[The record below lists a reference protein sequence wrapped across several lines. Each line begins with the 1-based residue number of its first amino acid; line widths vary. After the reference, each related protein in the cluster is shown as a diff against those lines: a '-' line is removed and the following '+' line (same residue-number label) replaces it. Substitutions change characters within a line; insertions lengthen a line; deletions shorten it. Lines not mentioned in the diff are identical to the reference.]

1 MSSIKEKF
9 NQISP
14 SEFFYSNRD
23 LAGFSN
29 PTRSLYTAVREFVE
43 NALDACD
50 QKGILP
56 DVHLTIKAVDPA
68 KSDPKPYIL
77 TVKDNGPG
85 IDAEHIPLAFGTVL
99 YGSKFGLKQARGMFG
114 LGATMAIL
122 YGQITTNKPVIVKS
136 SVDGTTQDTFE
147 LLLDIQ
153 KNKPVIVKHTTK
165 NVARKGLSISIC
177 LEGDYSKAGNKIRD
191 YVYETSLIT
200 PYASI
205 TFDDPKEQKFVHARF
220 VKEIP
225 PPPTIIRPHP
235 HGIDVERIRRMIV
248 ESQFEIPTIDDAMIK
263 KVRKDL
269 GLSAKNPN
277 FTAIMDKA
285 KKKWKTLPRQV
296 KVVIALMSFL
306 KMDYEKLIKIK
317 IEDIDMP
324 NNKLFYWDFG
334 DSQTKSVDMDP
345 ESVYY
350 KQLTNTV
357 QGEPL
362 TTFLTKRFQRI
373 GPTTAVK
380 FAEFAGFKPEKR
392 MGTLSNQ
399 ELVNLSDALQKFEDF
414 MAPDSSCLAPL
425 GETPLEKGIKKFF
438 NPDFTAVVQR
448 PASAYSGFP
457 FIIEMGIAYGG
468 DIKSGGPHVY
478 RYANRIPLLYD
489 EGSDVVLKVVNDT
502 DWGRYKVKGE
512 PPFIIVSH
520 ICSTRIPYK
529 TAGKE
534 NVADRPEIERELRLG
549 LQFLSRKLSAYMS
562 KRGQADM
569 AKKRAN
575 LYAKYIPLIAEFCTE
590 LAGKKKEPN
599 YKKILIDNATPV
611 ESKESVKEEN
621 EIGNN

>member
-29 PTRSLYTAVREFVE
+29 PTRSLYTAVRELVE

-56 DVHLTIKAVDPA
+56 DVHLIIKAVDPE
-68 KSDPKPYIL
+68 KPDPKPYIL

-85 IDAEHIPLAFGTVL
+85 IDSKYVPLAFGTIL

-136 SVDGTTQDTFE
+136 STDGKIQDEFE
-147 LLLDIQ
+147 ILLDIQ
-153 KNKPVIVKHTTK
+153 KNKPIIVKHKTK
-165 NVARKGLSISIC
+165 EISKQGLSVSIC
-177 LEGDYSKAGNKIRD
+177 LEGDYSKAGTKIRD

-200 PYASI
+200 PYATI
-205 TFDDPKEQKFVHARF
+205 TFDDPKGEKFHHPRF
-220 VKEIP
+220 VKDIP

-248 ESQFEIPTIDDAMIK
+248 ESQFEIPNIDDAMIE

-269 GLSAKNPN
+269 GLSKKNLS
-277 FTAIMDKA
+277 FTGIMEKVR
-285 KKKWKTLPRQV
+285 KKGKSLPRQTR
-296 KVVIALMSFL
+296 VVISLMSFL
-306 KMDYEKLIKIK
+306 KMDFEKLNKIR
-317 IEDIDMP
+317 IEEIDVP
-324 NNKLFYWDFG
+324 NKKLFYWDFG
-334 DSQTKSVDMDP
+334 DSQSKSVDMDP
-345 ESVYY
+345 ESQYY
-350 KQLTNTV
+350 NQLTHTV

-373 GPTTAVK
+373 GPTTAIK
-380 FAEFAGFKPEKR
+380 FAEFAKFKPEKR
-392 MGTLSNQ
+392 VGTMTNQ
-399 ELVNLSDALQKFEDF
+399 ELVHLSNSLQKFEDF

-425 GETPLEKGIKKFF
+425 GAEPLEKGIKKFF

-457 FIIEMGIAYGG
+457 FVIEMGIAYGG
-468 DIKSGGPHVY
+468 EIKSGGPHVY
-478 RYANRIPLLYD
+478 RFANRIPLLYD
-489 EGSDVVLKVVNDT
+489 EGSDVVLKVVNDA
-502 DWGRYKVKGE
+502 DWGRYKVKGD
-512 PPFIIVSH
+512 PPFVIVSH

-534 NVADRPEIERELRLG
+534 NVADRPEIERELRLA
-549 LQFLSRKLSAYMS
+549 LQLLSRKLAAYMS
-562 KRGQADM
+562 KRGQAEM
-569 AKKRAN
+569 AKKRSN
-575 LYAKYIPLIAEFCTE
+575 LYAKYIPMIAEFCTE

-599 YKKILIDNATPV
+599 YKKILEEVNPI
-611 ESKESVKEEN
+611 ESKKIVEEEKPIEN
-621 EIGNN
+621 K

>member
-56 DVHLTIKAVDPA
+56 DVHLIIKAVDPD
-68 KSDPKPYIL
+68 KPDPKPYIL

-122 YGQITTNKPVIVKS
+122 YGQITTNKPVTVKS
-136 SVDGTTQDTFE
+136 CADGQTQNQFE
-147 LLLDIQ
+147 ILLDIQ
-153 KNKPVIVKHTTK
+153 KNKPVIVKHITK
-165 NVARKGLSISIC
+165 DAAKKGLSVSIC

-205 TFDDPKEQKFVHARF
+205 TFDDPKGQKFSHPRF

-248 ESQFEIPTIDDAMIK
+248 ESQFEIPTIDDAMIE

-269 GLSAKNPN
+269 GLSKKTLS
-277 FTAIMDKA
+277 FTSIMDKA
-285 KKKWKTLPRQV
+285 KKKWKNLSRQV
-296 KVVIALMSFL
+296 RVVIALMSFL
-306 KMDYEKLIKIK
+306 KMDFEKLNKIR
-317 IEDIDMP
+317 IEDLDIP
-324 NNKLFYWDFG
+324 NKKLFYWDFG
-334 DSQTKSVDMDP
+334 DSQSKSVDMDP
-345 ESVYY
+345 DSQYY

-380 FAEFAGFKPEKR
+380 FAEFAKFKPEKR
-392 MGTLSNQ
+392 MGTLTNQ

-425 GETPLEKGIKKFF
+425 GAEPLEKGIKKFF

-489 EGSDVVLKVVNDT
+489 EGSDVVLKVVHDT
-502 DWGRYKVKGE
+502 DWGRYKIKGE

-534 NVADRPEIERELRLG
+534 NVADRQEIERELRLA
-549 LQFLSRKLSAYMS
+549 LQFLSRKLASFMS
-562 KRGQADM
+562 KRGQAEM

-575 LYAKYIPLIAEFCTE
+575 LYAKYIPMIAEFCTE
-590 LAGKKKEPN
+590 LSGKKKEPN
-599 YKKILIDNATPV
+599 FQKILDAEKAAQPKLIP
-611 ESKESVKEEN
+611 EEN
-621 EIGNN
+621 EIENK

>member
-56 DVHLTIKAVDPA
+56 DVHLTIKAVDPE

-136 SVDGTTQDTFE
+136 SADGKIQNQFE
-147 LLLDIQ
+147 ILLDIQ

-165 NVARKGLSISIC
+165 EISKKGLSVSIC

-205 TFDDPKEQKFVHARF
+205 TFDDPKGQKFSNPRF
-220 VKEIP
+220 VKDIP
-225 PPPTIIRPHP
+225 APPTIIKPHP

-248 ESQFEIPTIDDAMIK
+248 ESQFEIPTIDDTMIEK
-263 KVRKDL
+263 LRKDL
-269 GLSAKNPN
+269 VLSKKNLS
-277 FTAIMDKA
+277 FTSIMDKS
-285 KKKWKTLPRQV
+285 KKKWKNLPRQV
-296 KVVIALMSFL
+296 RVVIALISFL
-306 KMDYEKLIKIK
+306 KMDFEKLRKIR

-324 NNKLFYWDFG
+324 NKKLFYWDFG
-334 DSQTKSVDMDP
+334 DSQSKSVDMDS
-345 ESVYY
+345 ESQYY
-350 KQLTNTV
+350 KQLTNTI

-380 FAEFAGFKPEKR
+380 FAKFAKFKPEKR
-392 MGTLSNQ
+392 MGTLTNQ

-425 GETPLEKGIKKFF
+425 GAEPLEKGIKKFF

-457 FIIEMGIAYGG
+457 FIIEMGIAFGG

-534 NVADRPEIERELRLG
+534 NVADRQEIERELRLA
-549 LQFLSRKLSAYMS
+549 LQFLSRKLASFMS
-562 KRGQADM
+562 KRGQAEM

-590 LAGKKKEPN
+590 LAGKKKAPN
-599 YKKILIDNATPV
+599 FQKILDV
-611 ESKESVKEEN
+611 EKASQPKLVSEEN
-621 EIGNN
+621 KIENK

>member
-56 DVHLTIKAVDPA
+56 DVHLTIKAVDPD
-68 KSDPKPYIL
+68 KPDPKPYIL

-122 YGQITTNKPVIVKS
+122 YGQITTNKPVTVKS
-136 SVDGTTQDTFE
+136 SSDAKIQNQFE
-147 LLLDIQ
+147 ILLDIQ

-165 NVARKGLSISIC
+165 EVAKKGLSVSIC

-205 TFDDPKEQKFVHARF
+205 TFDDPKGQKFSHPRF
-220 VKEIP
+220 VKDIP

-248 ESQFEIPTIDDAMIK
+248 ESQFEIPTIDDAMIE

-269 GLSAKNPN
+269 GLSKKNLS
-277 FTAIMDKA
+277 FSSIMDKA
-285 KKKWKTLPRQV
+285 KKKWKNLPRQV
-296 KVVIALMSFL
+296 RVVIALMSFL
-306 KMDYEKLIKIK
+306 KMDFEKLNKIR

-324 NNKLFYWDFG
+324 NKKLFYWDFG
-334 DSQTKSVDMDP
+334 DSQSKSVDMDP
-345 ESVYY
+345 ESQYY

-362 TTFLTKRFQRI
+362 TTFLTKRFQRV

-380 FAEFAGFKPEKR
+380 FAEFAKIKPEKR
-392 MGTLSNQ
+392 MGTLTNQ
-399 ELVNLSDALQKFEDF
+399 ELVNLSDSLQKFDDF

-425 GETPLEKGIKKFF
+425 GAEPLEKGIKKFF
-438 NPDFTAVVQR
+438 NPDFVAVVQR

-489 EGSDVVLKVVNDT
+489 EGSDVVIKVVNDT

-534 NVADRPEIERELRLG
+534 NVADRQEIERELRLA
-549 LQFLSRKLSAYMS
+549 LQFLSRKLSSFMS
-562 KRGQADM
+562 KRGQAEA

-575 LYAKYIPLIAEFCTE
+575 LYAKYIPMIAEFCTE

-599 YKKILIDNATPV
+599 YKKMLETEIETENKKA
-611 ESKESVKEEN
+611 VKEEK
-621 EIGNN
+621 EIGNK

>member
-56 DVHLTIKAVDPA
+56 DVHLTIKAVDPE

-136 SVDGTTQDTFE
+136 SADGKIQNQFE
-147 LLLDIQ
+147 ILLDIQ

-165 NVARKGLSISIC
+165 EISKKGLSVSIC

-205 TFDDPKEQKFVHARF
+205 TFDDPKGQKFSNPRF
-220 VKEIP
+220 VKDIP
-225 PPPTIIRPHP
+225 APPTIIKPHP

-248 ESQFEIPTIDDAMIK
+248 ESQFEIPIIDDAMIEK
-263 KVRKDL
+263 LRKDL
-269 GLSAKNPN
+269 VLSKKNLS
-277 FTAIMDKA
+277 FTSIMDKS
-285 KKKWKTLPRQV
+285 KKKWKNLPRQV
-296 KVVIALMSFL
+296 RVVIALISFL
-306 KMDYEKLIKIK
+306 KMDFEKLRKIR

-324 NNKLFYWDFG
+324 NKKLFYWDFG
-334 DSQTKSVDMDP
+334 DSQSKSVDMDS
-345 ESVYY
+345 ESQYY
-350 KQLTNTV
+350 KQLTNTI

-380 FAEFAGFKPEKR
+380 FAKFAKFKPEKR
-392 MGTLSNQ
+392 MGTLTNQ

-425 GETPLEKGIKKFF
+425 GAEPLEKGIKKFF

-457 FIIEMGIAYGG
+457 FIIEMGIAFGG

-534 NVADRPEIERELRLG
+534 NVADRQEIERELRLA
-549 LQFLSRKLSAYMS
+549 LQFLSRKLASFMS
-562 KRGQADM
+562 KRGQAEM

-590 LAGKKKEPN
+590 LAGKKKAPN
-599 YKKILIDNATPV
+599 FQKILDV
-611 ESKESVKEEN
+611 EKASQPKLVSEEN
-621 EIGNN
+621 EIENK

>member
-56 DVHLTIKAVDPA
+56 DVHLTIKAVDPD
-68 KSDPKPYIL
+68 KPDPKPYIL

-136 SVDGTTQDTFE
+136 SSDAKIQNQFE
-147 LLLDIQ
+147 ILLDIQ
-153 KNKPVIVKHTTK
+153 KNKPVILKHTTK
-165 NVARKGLSISIC
+165 DISKKGLSVSIC

-205 TFDDPKEQKFVHARF
+205 TFDDPKGNKFSHPRF
-220 VKEIP
+220 VKDIP

-248 ESQFEIPTIDDAMIK
+248 ESQFEIPTIDDAMIE

-269 GLSAKNPN
+269 GLSKKNLS
-277 FTAIMDKA
+277 FTSIMDKA
-285 KKKWKTLPRQV
+285 KKKWKNLPRQV
-296 KVVIALMSFL
+296 RVVIALMSFL
-306 KMDYEKLIKIK
+306 KMDFEKLNKIR

-324 NNKLFYWDFG
+324 NKKLFYWDFG
-334 DSQTKSVDMDP
+334 DSQSKSVDMDP
-345 ESVYY
+345 ESQYY

-362 TTFLTKRFQRI
+362 TTFLTKRFQRV

-380 FAEFAGFKPEKR
+380 FAEFAKLKPEKR
-392 MGTLSNQ
+392 MGTLTNQ
-399 ELVNLSDALQKFEDF
+399 ELVNLSDSLQKFDDF

-425 GETPLEKGIKKFF
+425 GAEPLEKGIKKFF
-438 NPDFTAVVQR
+438 NPDFVAVVQR

-468 DIKSGGPHVY
+468 DIKTGGPHVY

-489 EGSDVVLKVVNDT
+489 EGSDVVIKVVNDT

-534 NVADRPEIERELRLG
+534 NVADRQEIERELRLA
-549 LQFLSRKLSAYMS
+549 LQFLSRKLSSFMS
-562 KRGQADM
+562 KRGQAEA

-575 LYAKYIPLIAEFCTE
+575 LYAKYIPMIAEFCTE

-599 YKKILIDNATPV
+599 YKKML
-611 ESKESVKEEN
+611 ESEIETETKKAVKEEK
-621 EIGNN
+621 EIGNK

>member
-56 DVHLTIKAVDPA
+56 DVHLTIKAVEPDKP
-68 KSDPKPYIL
+68 DPKPYIL

-122 YGQITTNKPVIVKS
+122 YGQITTNKPVTVKS
-136 SVDGTTQDTFE
+136 SSDAKIQNQFE
-147 LLLDIQ
+147 ILLDIQ

-165 NVARKGLSISIC
+165 EVAKKGLSVSIC

-205 TFDDPKEQKFVHARF
+205 TFDDPKGNKFSHPRF
-220 VKEIP
+220 VKDIP

-248 ESQFEIPTIDDAMIK
+248 ESQFEIPTIDDAMIE

-269 GLSAKNPN
+269 GLSVKKLS
-277 FTAIMDKA
+277 FTSIMEKA

-296 KVVIALMSFL
+296 RVVIALMSFL
-306 KMDYEKLIKIK
+306 KMDFEKLNKIR

-324 NNKLFYWDFG
+324 NKKLFYWDFG
-334 DSQTKSVDMDP
+334 DSQSKSDDMDP
-345 ESVYY
+345 ESQYY

-362 TTFLTKRFQRI
+362 TTFLTKRFQRV
-373 GPTTAVK
+373 GPTTALK
-380 FAEFAGFKPEKR
+380 FASFAKLKPEKR
-392 MGTLSNQ
+392 MGTLTNQ
-399 ELVNLSDALQKFEDF
+399 ELVNLSDALQKFDDF

-425 GETPLEKGIKKFF
+425 GAEPLEKGIKKFF
-438 NPDFTAVVQR
+438 NPDFVAVVQR

-489 EGSDVVLKVVNDT
+489 EGSDVVIKVVNDT

-534 NVADRPEIERELRLG
+534 NVADRQEIERELRLA
-549 LQFLSRKLSAYMS
+549 LQFLSRKLSSFMS
-562 KRGQADM
+562 KRGQAEA

-575 LYAKYIPLIAEFCTE
+575 LYAKYIPMIAEFCTE

-599 YKKILIDNATPV
+599 YKKMLETEIETENKKA
-611 ESKESVKEEN
+611 VKEEK
-621 EIGNN
+621 EIGNK

>member
-1 MSSIKEKF
+1 MSAIKEKF

-56 DVHLTIKAVDPA
+56 DVHLTIKAVDPD
-68 KSDPKPYIL
+68 KPDPKPYIL

-136 SVDGTTQDTFE
+136 SSDGKIQNQFQI
-147 LLLDIQ
+147 LLDIQ

-165 NVARKGLSISIC
+165 EVAKTGLSVSIC

-205 TFDDPKEQKFVHARF
+205 TFDDPKEQKFSHPRF

-248 ESQFEIPTIDDAMIK
+248 ESQFEIPIIDDTMIE

-269 GLSAKNPN
+269 GLSVKKLS
-277 FTAIMDKA
+277 FTSIMDKA
-285 KKKWKTLPRQV
+285 KKKWKNLPRQV
-296 KVVIALMSFL
+296 RVVIALMSFL
-306 KMDYEKLIKIK
+306 KMDFEKLNKIQ

-324 NNKLFYWDFG
+324 NKKLFYWDFG
-334 DSQTKSVDMDP
+334 DSQSKSVDMDP
-345 ESVYY
+345 ESMYY

-380 FAEFAGFKPEKR
+380 FAEFAKFKPEKR
-392 MGTLSNQ
+392 MGTLTNQ

-414 MAPDSSCLAPL
+414 MSPDSSCLAPL
-425 GETPLEKGIKKFF
+425 GAEPLEKGIKKFF
-438 NPDFTAVVQR
+438 NPDFVAVVQR

-534 NVADRPEIERELRLG
+534 NVADRQEIERELRLA
-549 LQFLSRKLSAYMS
+549 LQFLSRKLSSFMS
-562 KRGQADM
+562 KRGQAEM

-575 LYAKYIPLIAEFCTE
+575 LYAKYIPMIAEFCTE
-590 LAGKKKEPN
+590 LSGKKKEPN
-599 YKKILIDNATPV
+599 YKKMLETEIASENKKA
-611 ESKESVKEEN
+611 VKEEN
-621 EIGNN
+621 EIESN

>member
-1 MSSIKEKF
+1 MSAIKEKF

-56 DVHLTIKAVDPA
+56 DVHLTIKAVDPE
-68 KSDPKPYIL
+68 KPDPKPYIL

-136 SVDGTTQDTFE
+136 SSDGKIQNQFE
-147 LLLDIQ
+147 ILLDIQ

-165 NVARKGLSISIC
+165 EVAKTGLTVSIC

-205 TFDDPKEQKFVHARF
+205 TFDDPKEQKFSHPRF

-248 ESQFEIPTIDDAMIK
+248 ESQFEIPTIDDAMIE

-269 GLSAKNPN
+269 GLSVKKLS
-277 FTAIMDKA
+277 FTSIMDKA
-285 KKKWKTLPRQV
+285 KKKWKNLPRQV
-296 KVVIALMSFL
+296 RVVIALMSFL
-306 KMDYEKLIKIK
+306 KMDFEKLHKIQ

-324 NNKLFYWDFG
+324 NKKLFYWDFG
-334 DSQTKSVDMDP
+334 DSQSKSVDMDP
-345 ESVYY
+345 ESMYY

-380 FAEFAGFKPEKR
+380 FAAFAKFKPEKR
-392 MGTLSNQ
+392 MGTLTNQ

-425 GETPLEKGIKKFF
+425 GAEPLEKGIKKFF
-438 NPDFTAVVQR
+438 NPDFVAVVQR

-534 NVADRPEIERELRLG
+534 NVADRQEIERELRLA
-549 LQFLSRKLSAYMS
+549 LQFLSRKLSSFMS
-562 KRGQADM
+562 KRGQAEM

-575 LYAKYIPLIAEFCTE
+575 LYAKYIPMIAEFCTE
-590 LAGKKKEPN
+590 LSGKKKEPN
-599 YKKILIDNATPV
+599 YKKMLETEIASENKKAV
-611 ESKESVKEEN
+611 NQEN
-621 EIGNN
+621 EIESN

>member
-43 NALDACD
+43 NSLDACD

-56 DVHLTIKAVDPA
+56 DVHLTIKAVDPE

-85 IDAEHIPLAFGTVL
+85 VDSKHIPLAFGTIL

-122 YGQITTNKPVIVKS
+122 YGQITTNKPVTVKS
-136 SVDGTTQDTFE
+136 STDGKIQDEFE

-153 KNKPVIVKHTTK
+153 KNKPIIVKHKTK
-165 NVARKGLSISIC
+165 EISKHGLSVSIC
-177 LEGDYSKAGNKIRD
+177 LEGDYSKAGTKIRD

-200 PYASI
+200 PYATI
-205 TFDDPKEQKFVHARF
+205 TFDDPKGQKFHHPRF
-220 VKEIP
+220 VKNIP

-248 ESQFEIPTIDDAMIK
+248 ESLFEIPNIDDAMIEK
-263 KVRKDL
+263 MRKDL
-269 GLSAKNPN
+269 GLSKKNLS
-277 FTAIMDKA
+277 FATIMEKA
-285 KKKWKTLPRQV
+285 RKKGKALPRQTR
-296 KVVIALMSFL
+296 VVIALMSFL
-306 KMDYEKLIKIK
+306 KMDFEKLNKIR
-317 IEDIDMP
+317 IEDIDVP
-324 NNKLFYWDFG
+324 NKKLFYWDFG
-334 DSQTKSVDMDP
+334 DSQSKSVDMDS
-345 ESVYY
+345 ESPYY
-350 KQLTNTV
+350 NLLSHTV

-362 TTFLTKRFQRI
+362 TTFLTKRFQRV

-380 FAEFAGFKPEKR
+380 FAKFAKFKPEKR
-392 MGTLSNQ
+392 MGTMTNQ
-399 ELVNLSDALQKFEDF
+399 ELVNLSNSLQTFEDF
-414 MAPDSSCLAPL
+414 MAPDSNCLAPL
-425 GETPLEKGIKKFF
+425 GAEPLEKGIKKFF
-438 NPDFTAVVQR
+438 SPDFTAVVQR

-468 DIKSGGPHVY
+468 EIKSGGPHVY
-478 RYANRIPLLYD
+478 RFANRIPLLYD
-489 EGSDVVLKVVNDT
+489 EGSDVVLKVVNDA

-512 PPFIIVSH
+512 PPFVIVSH

-534 NVADRPEIERELRLG
+534 NVADRPEIERELRLA
-549 LQFLSRKLSAYMS
+549 LQLLSRKLAAYMS
-562 KRGQADM
+562 KRGQAEM
-569 AKKRAN
+569 AKKRSN
-575 LYAKYIPLIAEFCTE
+575 LYAKYIPMIAEFCTE

-599 YKKILIDNATPV
+599 YKKILEEANSIEPKKIV
-611 ESKESVKEEN
+611 EEEKPIEN
-621 EIGNN
+621 K

>member
-1 MSSIKEKF
+1 MSTIKEKF

-56 DVHLTIKAVDPA
+56 DVHLTIKAVDPE

-85 IDAEHIPLAFGTVL
+85 IDSKYVPLAFGTIL

-122 YGQITTNKPVIVKS
+122 YGQITTNKPVVVKS
-136 SVDGTTQDTFE
+136 STDGKIQDEFE

-153 KNKPVIVKHTTK
+153 KNKPIIVKHKTK
-165 NVARKGLSISIC
+165 EISKSGLSVSIC
-177 LEGDYSKAGNKIRD
+177 LEGDYSKAGTKIRD

-200 PYASI
+200 PYATI
-205 TFDDPKEQKFVHARF
+205 TFDDPKGERFHHPRF
-220 VKEIP
+220 VKDIP

-248 ESQFEIPTIDDAMIK
+248 ESLFEIPNIDDVMIE

-269 GLSAKNPN
+269 GLSKKNLS
-277 FTAIMDKA
+277 FTAIMEKA
-285 KKKWKTLPRQV
+285 RKKGKALPRQTR
-296 KVVIALMSFL
+296 VVIALISFL
-306 KMDYEKLIKIK
+306 KMDFEKLSKIR
-317 IEDIDMP
+317 IEDIDVP
-324 NNKLFYWDFG
+324 NKKLFYWDFG
-334 DSQTKSVDMDP
+334 DSQSKSVDMDP
-345 ESVYY
+345 ESQYY
-350 KQLTNTV
+350 NQLTHTV

-380 FAEFAGFKPEKR
+380 FAKFAKFKPEKR
-392 MGTLSNQ
+392 VGTMTNQ
-399 ELVNLSDALQKFEDF
+399 ELVNLSNALQNFEDF

-425 GETPLEKGIKKFF
+425 GAEPLEKGIKKFF
-438 NPDFTAVVQR
+438 NPDFSAVVQR

-457 FIIEMGIAYGG
+457 FVIEMGIAYGG

-478 RYANRIPLLYD
+478 RFANRIPLLYD
-489 EGSDVVLKVVNDT
+489 EGSDVVLKVVNDA

-512 PPFIIVSH
+512 PPFVIVSH

-534 NVADRPEIERELRLG
+534 NVADRPEIERELRLA
-549 LQFLSRKLSAYMS
+549 LQLLSRKLAAYMS
-562 KRGQADM
+562 KRGQAEM
-569 AKKRAN
+569 AKKRSN
-575 LYAKYIPLIAEFCTE
+575 LYAKYIPMIAEFCTE
-590 LAGKKKEPN
+590 LAGKKKQPN
-599 YKKILIDNATPV
+599 YKKILEEANPIEHKKIV
-611 ESKESVKEEN
+611 EEEKQIEN
-621 EIGNN
+621 K